1 MKISPN
7 LGSGGGWD
15 FFDKDPSRPDD
26 IKRIKPQK
34 GGSAMDD
41 IYTLYGAQ
49 ISNYSAKV
57 RSYLI
62 FKRILY
68 QEVVASN
75 EVHDRILVPRIGF
88 RMMPIVRTPEGSFLQ
103 DSTDII
109 DALEARFPKPSVY
122 PATPRQHLAAL
133 LLEAYAHDWVRI
145 PAMYYRWAF
154 PADNRDYLAREFGR
168 MYEPTAHPEAQER
181 IGEASSAWSRD
192 RLPSLGVTAKTIP
205 QFEAWTERLLGWLD
219 RHFASHDY
227 LLGARPCTADFTLM
241 GPLYGHMYRDPHSTR
256 LLRRLAPGV
265 IRWVERMNA
274 APAQDGDYIA
284 GDDLPETLLPL
295 LRHAFAEYV
304 PVAFDTIRRVA
315 DWIDQNPGAPIPRFL
330 GTQQFTIGG
339 VVEDK
344 TVWTCMQYMMQRP
357 LTLYQKSRG
366 EDRAAM
372 DRLLSEIGPEASLD
386 FVIARPVMRRDY
398 KLVAAP

>member
-1 MKISPN
+1 
-7 LGSGGGWD
+7 
-15 FFDKDPSRPDD
+15 
-26 IKRIKPQK
+26 
-34 GGSAMDD
+34 MDN

-62 FKRILY
+62 FKRVPY

-75 EVHDRILVPRIGF
+75 EIYDRILVPRVGF
-88 RMMPIVRTPEGSFLQ
+88 RMMPILRTPEGSFLQ

-109 DALEARFPKPSVY
+109 DFMELRFPEPPVY
-122 PATPRQHLAAL
+122 PTAPRQRLAAL

-192 RLPSLGVTAKTIP
+192 RLPSLGVTPKTIP
-205 QFEAWTERLLGWLD
+205 QFEAWTERLLRWLD
-219 RHFASHDY
+219 HHFATHDY

-241 GPLYGHMYRDPHSTR
+241 GPLYGHMYRDPHSTT
-256 LLRRLAPGV
+256 LLRRVAPGV
-265 IRWVERMNA
+265 IRWVERMNS
-274 APAQDGDYIA
+274 APAQDGDYVA
-284 GDDLPETLLPL
+284 DDRVPETLMPL
-295 LRHAFAEYV
+295 LRHSFAEYV
-304 PVAFDTIRRVA
+304 PVALDTISRVA
-315 DWIDQNPGAPIPRFL
+315 DWIDRNPGTPIPRFL
-330 GTQQFTIGG
+330 GTQAFTIGG
-339 VVEDK
+339 VVENK

-357 LTLYQKSRG
+357 LALYQKSSG
-366 EDRAAM
+366 PDREAM
-372 DRLLSEIGPEASLD
+372 DALLSELGPEASLN
-386 FVIARPVMRRDY
+386 FVVARPVIRRNY
-398 KLVAAP
+398 QLVPAP